1 MMATSAAAGG
11 TAGGSTDRGR
21 GAAGPAGARQPPSG
35 QSGTPVVV
43 VGVDGTCSGQAALRA
58 AAAQAQAL
66 GARLVAVHVPPPIPF
81 LWSISVAL
89 AGQVVQ
95 WREELEEAAFF
106 DTAEVADRAG
116 VDWDFAVDGGDVAG
130 VLAREARRRHA
141 ALLVVAAGARHRHA
155 HRCPARRLAA
165 AGDVPVLVA
174 APAGAGS
181 PESAPR

>member
-1 MMATSAAAGG
+1 M
-11 TAGGSTDRGR
+11 R
-21 GAAGPAGARQPPSG
+21 
-35 QSGTPVVV
+35 PVVV
-43 VGVDGTCSGQAALRA
+43 VGVDGTCSGREALRLA
-58 AAAQAQAL
+58 TARAGAL
-66 GARLVAVHVPPPIPF
+66 GARLLAVHVPPPTPV
-81 LWSISVAL
+81 LWSLSMSL
-89 AGQVVQ
+89 AAEAVQ
-95 WREELEEAAFF
+95 WRAELEEAAFF
-106 DTAEVADRAG
+106 DTADVADRAG